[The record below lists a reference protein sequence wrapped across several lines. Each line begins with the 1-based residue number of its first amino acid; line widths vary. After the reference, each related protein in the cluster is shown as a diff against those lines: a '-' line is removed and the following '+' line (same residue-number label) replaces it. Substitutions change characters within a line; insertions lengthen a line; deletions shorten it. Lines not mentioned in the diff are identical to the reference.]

1 MRPAFITIIMTDAC
15 LLEALYV
22 AFIREPCEPIHYLFD
37 GAFSMCGI
45 FVGKRDASEGSLYVM
60 RNQYTR
66 YAYKKKDSPSSQFF
80 YTDGMEFAQS
90 QLEFV
95 QVKGA
100 SSQEIKR
107 VYDTCEACC
116 DLKRG
121 YNFADKIASFFGIS
135 LSDQNVD
142 IYTTPRLHG
151 AQATL
156 LILRATFVD
165 ACPAATAYNNAD
177 NAKKDDSVSSDDELM
192 LLATM
197 KRRLLALNSRTV
209 YPTQLYRV
217 LLSHV
222 HAALPESAAAA
233 EEWP

>member
-1 MRPAFITIIMTDAC
+1 MTNPC
-15 LLEALYV
+15 LLDALYV
-22 AFIREPCEPIHYLFD
+22 AFVREPCEPIHYLFD
-37 GAFSMCGI
+37 GVFSMCGI
-45 FVGKRDASEGSLYVM
+45 FIGKQDASEGSLYVM
-60 RNQYTR
+60 RSQYSR
-66 YAYKKKDSPSSQFF
+66 YVYKKKDNPSSQFF

-90 QLEFV
+90 QLEFM

-100 SSQEIKR
+100 SPQEIKR

-135 LSDQNVD
+135 LSDKNVD

-165 ACPAATAYNNAD
+165 ACPAATANNND
-177 NAKKDDSVSSDDELM
+177 NDDDAKKNDGASGDESM
-192 LLATM
+192 LLLTTM
-197 KRRLLALNSRTV
+197 KRKLGALNSRTV
-209 YPTQLYRV
+209 YPTQLYRS
-217 LLSHV
+217 LLPATASPGP
-222 HAALPESAAAA
+222 AAVA

>member
-1 MRPAFITIIMTDAC
+1 
-15 LLEALYV
+15 
-22 AFIREPCEPIHYLFD
+22 
-37 GAFSMCGI
+37 
-45 FVGKRDASEGSLYVM
+45 M

-66 YAYKKKDSPSSQFF
+66 YVYKKKDNPSSQFF

-95 QVKGA
+95 HVKGA
-100 SSQEIKR
+100 SPQEIKR

-135 LSDQNVD
+135 LSDKNVD

-165 ACPAATAYNNAD
+165 DACPAATADNDGDNAD
-177 NAKKDDSVSSDDELM
+177 NAKKDDGASGANNDDESIM
-192 LLATM
+192 LTM
-197 KRRLLALNSRTV
+197 KRKLGALNSRTV
-209 YPTQLYRV
+209 YPTQLYRSL

-222 HAALPESAAAA
+222 HAASSGPAAAA
-233 EEWP
+233 EERP

>member
-1 MRPAFITIIMTDAC
+1 MTNPC
-15 LLEALYV
+15 LLDALYV

-37 GAFSMCGI
+37 GVFSMCGI
-45 FVGKRDASEGSLYVM
+45 FIGKRDASEGSLYVM
-60 RNQYTR
+60 RSQYSR
-66 YAYKKKDSPSSQFF
+66 YVYKKKDNPSSQFF

-100 SSQEIKR
+100 SPQEIKR

-135 LSDQNVD
+135 LSDKNVD

-165 ACPAATAYNNAD
+165 ACPATAENNNDNAD
-177 NAKKDDSVSSDDELM
+177 DAKKDDGVSGANNDDDESM

-197 KRRLLALNSRTV
+197 KRRLLELNSRTV
-209 YPTQLYRV
+209 YPTQLYRA

-222 HAALPESAAAA
+222 HAVSSGPAAVA